1 MKQVLLLNASEEALA
16 IISWQRAVTML
27 CSGKAYEPY
36 NFEESYDI
44 PTPSG
49 VFQLPTA
56 IILHAYVTVPFKRVQ
71 PTRKNVLQRD
81 RYICQYCGKLLTLGT
96 CTLDHVVPQCKN
108 GPSDWR
114 NLVAS
119 CKKCNSKKGD
129 MTPEKA
135 NMKLM
140 VRPFIPTRNFLMMNA
155 IDKSMN
161 GSWKRWM
168 PRK

>member
-36 NFEESYDI
+36 NFEETYPI
-44 PTPSG
+44 KTPNG
-49 VFQLPTA
+49 VFKLPTA
-56 IILHAYVTVPFKRVQ
+56 IILHQFVIVPFKRVQ

-81 RYICQYCGKLLTLGT
+81 RYACQYCGKVLTLST
-96 CTLDHVVPQCKN
+96 CTLDHVIPQCKH
-108 GPSDWR
+108 GATDWR

-129 MTPEKA
+129 CTPEQASMGLRVK
-135 NMKLM
+135 
-140 VRPFIPTRNFLMMNA
+140 PFVPTRNFLMMNA

-168 PRK
+168 PQK